1 MKGIILAGG
10 TGSRLSPITNFISK
24 QLLPVYDKPMVYYPL
39 STLMLAGISEILIIT
54 TKRDLPLFQ
63 VLLSDGRQLGLSLE
77 YKIQDEPK
85 GIVEAFI
92 IAKDFIENQ
101 EVCLILGDNLFYS
114 QDLSRVLNE
123 SAKLKTGALIFG
135 YPVKNPSEFG
145 VVEFDDDNIV
155 LSIEEKPSEPKSD
168 FAIPGIYFYDES
180 VYRRAL
186 KVMPSAR
193 GELEITDLNRSYMDK
208 NLLYVKPLGR
218 GFAWLDTGS
227 IDALNNASEFVES
240 IQKRQGFYISCIEEI
255 AWRKGLININQ
266 LMKLG
271 LKQKNSEYGKYILSL
286 VDDYMKRVYR

>member
-1 MKGIILAGG
+1 VKGIILAGG
-10 TGSRLSPITNFISK
+10 TGSRLFPITNFISK

-63 VLLSDGRQLGLSLE
+63 VLFSDGRQLGLSLE

-92 IAKDFIENQ
+92 IAKDFIKDQ
-101 EVCLILGDNLFYS
+101 KVCLILGDNLFYS

-123 SAKLKTGALIFG
+123 SAKLKSGALILG

-193 GELEITDLNRSYMDK
+193 GELEITDLNRSYMDE